1 MSSILEKYK
10 TAVNS
15 FQSQNDFDA
24 WLVTF
29 GNALSTSNTSE
40 LRVRTNYIKGC
51 KNNCWID
58 KVDDNIVFDSD
69 AIKTKGLGKI
79 LTDVY
84 NMTDNTAG
92 INFIDFKDITRGL
105 SRDELIGFSK
115 MLNRIHNLTN
125 NS

>member
-1 MSSILEKYK
+1 MSNILEKYK
-10 TAVNS
+10 TAVNG
-15 FQSQNDFDA
+15 FQTQNDFDA
-24 WLVTF
+24 WLVTL
-29 GNALSTSNTSE
+29 GNALSTSNTNE
-40 LRVRTNYIKGC
+40 LRVRSNYIKGC

-84 NMTDNTAG
+84 NMTENTTS

>member
-1 MSSILEKYK
+1 MH
-10 TAVNS
+10 
-15 FQSQNDFDA
+15 
-24 WLVTF
+24 
-29 GNALSTSNTSE
+29 
-40 LRVRTNYIKGC
+40 
-51 KNNCWID
+51 
-58 KVDDNIVFDSD
+58 SD